1 MMSTMRSVLMSL
13 PSQVGPALAFITLAR
28 PFGAF
33 SPEALTLACPFTIVR
48 TPLAPPR
55 RRKA

>member
-1 MMSTMRSVLMSL
+1 MSL

-48 TPLAPPR
+48 TPLAPTR